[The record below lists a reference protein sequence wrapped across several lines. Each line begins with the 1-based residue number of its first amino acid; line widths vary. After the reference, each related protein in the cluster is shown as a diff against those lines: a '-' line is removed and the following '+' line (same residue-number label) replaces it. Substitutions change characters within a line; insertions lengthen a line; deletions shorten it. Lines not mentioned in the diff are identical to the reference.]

1 MTFKSIYLSITGA
14 GLYLCSPEVILL
26 FLPLDSAPPLL
37 VKLSKSST
45 NAFIKSLF
53 PSPLAW
59 LGIKDIVLTP

>member
-1 MTFKSIYLSITGA
+1 
-14 GLYLCSPEVILL
+14 
-26 FLPLDSAPPLL
+26 

-45 NAFIKSLF
+45 SAFIKSLF